1 MCMSCQ
7 LEEDQ
12 MGYPRTVTFPKE
24 GGEIIV
30 KGQTYSGELYIGRHW
45 DSDAFS
51 YAKDGYETVRYK
63 WLTARVPLDN
73 YSMIIINAK
82 PNTSGK
88 SRMLRIFAYS
98 GYQYATIEV
107 KQDHDKEYS
116 ILFCRRIDAPVC
128 FL

>member
-45 DSDAFS
+45 DLGIGIQMLFLMR
-51 YAKDGYETVRYK
+51 KTVMK
-63 WLTARVPLDN
+63 Q
-73 YSMIIINAK
+73 SGIN
-82 PNTSGK
+82 G
-88 SRMLRIFAYS
+88 
-98 GYQYATIEV
+98 
-107 KQDHDKEYS
+107 
-116 ILFCRRIDAPVC
+116 
-128 FL
+128 